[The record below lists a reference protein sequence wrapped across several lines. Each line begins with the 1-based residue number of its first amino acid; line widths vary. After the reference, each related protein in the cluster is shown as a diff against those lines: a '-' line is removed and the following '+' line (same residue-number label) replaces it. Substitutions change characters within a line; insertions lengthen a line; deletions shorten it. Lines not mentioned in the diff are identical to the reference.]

1 MALALGGGEPPGK
14 FCLLLAGREVGERDV
29 ELGAFHI
36 QIHPDEA
43 LGFGQGGA
51 GIHGVVEQVAEDAA
65 EVQLAHLQP
74 DRDVGIDLHRN
85 VPALR
90 EGDLAVED
98 GIRHGVAR
106 LDRKVHGVQVGVQLV
121 KVGPD
126 AFQIPLCRQD
136 LHGLDVAA
144 VIVPPAPHL
153 AVHVIHLFV
162 MRLDKL
168 PLVGFDAVIQKP

>member
-1 MALALGGGEPPGK
+1 M
-14 FCLLLAGREVGERDV
+14 
-29 ELGAFHI
+29 
-36 QIHPDEA
+36 
-43 LGFGQGGA
+43 
-51 GIHGVVEQVAEDAA
+51 
-65 EVQLAHLQP
+65 
-74 DRDVGIDLHRN
+74 GIDLHRN

-98 GIRHGVAR
+98 GICHGIAR

-121 KVGPD
+121 KVSPD
-126 AFQIPLCRQD
+126 AFQIPLRRQD

-144 VIVPPAPHL
+144 VIVPPASHL
-153 AVHVIHLFV
+153 AVHVVHLFV